1 MCLDSPVQCDEMP
14 STGRLMVAQMR
25 AEQNRGTIAQTAAN
39 TKNSSN
45 KKGISVQV
53 KNIVVAAALL
63 LASTWVNAQ
72 NDPYPSKAI
81 KLIVGYPA
89 GGASDVAARAVAN
102 KMADFLGQPVVV
114 ENKPGAAGNIGS
126 EFVARSKADGY
137 TLIFGTISSSIN
149 GSLYKKLNYDP
160 VKDFVAISQVT
171 STPFLLVA
179 NPNSP
184 YKTVADVIA
193 AAKKAKNPDQLPDY
207 ATAGNGSGS
216 HLFMEL
222 FTSMAGIRLNH
233 VPYRGAAPAVA
244 DVMGGQVPLTFDNI
258 LTTLAQVQSGKLRAL
273 AVSTKTRS
281 SVVPEIPTIAESGV
295 PGFDATAWFGVLAPA
310 GTPAPVVNQLADA
323 IQKSVKTPSVTE
335 TLLKAGA
342 EPVGSTPAE
351 FEAFYK
357 AEVEK
362 WAKVVKSANVQVE

>member
-1 MCLDSPVQCDEMP
+1 MAIS
-14 STGRLMVAQMR
+14 
-25 AEQNRGTIAQTAAN
+25 
-39 TKNSSN
+39 
-45 KKGISVQV
+45 KKGISVQF
-53 KNIVVAAALL
+53 KTIAVASALL
-63 LASTWVNAQ
+63 LTCTLANAQ
-72 NDPYPSKAI
+72 SEPYPSRPI

-89 GGASDVAARAVAN
+89 GGASDVTARAVAN
-102 KMADFLGQPVVV
+102 KMVDFLGQPVVV

-184 YKTVADVIA
+184 YKSVADIIA
-193 AAKKAKNPDQLPDY
+193 AAKKAQSSEQLPDY

-216 HLFMEL
+216 HLFTEL

-233 VPYRGAAPAVA
+233 IPYRGAAPAMA
-244 DVMGGQVPLTFDNI
+244 DVMGGQVPLAFDNI
-258 LTTLAQVQSGKLRAL
+258 LTTMAQVQAGKLRAL
-273 AVSTKTRS
+273 AVSTQARS
-281 SVVPEIPTIAESGV
+281 SVMPTVPTLAEAGV
-295 PGFDATAWFGVLAPA
+295 PGYDATAWFGVLAPA
-310 GTPAPVVNQLADA
+310 GTPPAIIEQLATA
-323 IQKSVKTPSVTE
+323 IQKSVKTPEVTE
-335 TLLKAGA
+335 TMLKAGA
-342 EPVGSTPAE
+342 EPVGSTPAQ
-351 FEAFYK
+351 FDAFYK
-357 AEVEK
+357 AEVAK

>member
-1 MCLDSPVQCDEMP
+1 MQLK
-14 STGRLMVAQMR
+14 T
-25 AEQNRGTIAQTAAN
+25 
-39 TKNSSN
+39 
-45 KKGISVQV
+45 
-53 KNIVVAAALL
+53 IVVVSALL
-63 LASTWVNAQ
+63 LISTLANAQ
-72 NDPYPSKAI
+72 SEPYPSRPI

-89 GGASDVAARAVAN
+89 GGASDVTARAVAN
-102 KMADFLGQPVVV
+102 KMVDFLGQPVVV

-179 NPNSP
+179 NSNSP
-184 YKTVADVIA
+184 FKTVADVIA
-193 AAKKAKNPDQLPDY
+193 AAKKAPTPAQLPDY

-216 HLFMEL
+216 HLFTEL

-233 VPYRGAAPAVA
+233 VPYRGAAPAMA
-244 DVMGGQVPLTFDNI
+244 DVMGGQVPLAFDNI
-258 LTTLAQVQSGKLRAL
+258 LTTMAQVQSGKLRAL

-281 SVVPEIPTIAESGV
+281 SVMPTIPTLAEAGV
-295 PGFDATAWFGVLAPA
+295 PGYDATAWFGVLAPA
-310 GTPAPVVNQLADA
+310 GTPPAIVEQLATA
-323 IQKSVKTPSVTE
+323 IQKAVKTPEVTE
-335 TLLKAGA
+335 AMLKGGA
-342 EPVGSTPAE
+342 EPIGSTPAQ
-351 FEAFYK
+351 FDAFYK

>member
-1 MCLDSPVQCDEMP
+1 MQFK
-14 STGRLMVAQMR
+14 
-25 AEQNRGTIAQTAAN
+25 TIA
-39 TKNSSN
+39 
-45 KKGISVQV
+45 
-53 KNIVVAAALL
+53 VASALL
-63 LASTWVNAQ
+63 LTCTLANAQ
-72 NDPYPSKAI
+72 SEPYPSRPI

-89 GGASDVAARAVAN
+89 GGASDVMARAVAN
-102 KMADFLGQPVVV
+102 KMVEFLGQPVVV

-193 AAKKAKNPDQLPDY
+193 AAKNAPTPAQLPDY

-216 HLFMEL
+216 HLFTEL

-233 VPYRGAAPAVA
+233 IPYRGAAPAMA
-244 DVMGGQVPLTFDNI
+244 DVMGGQVPLAFDNI
-258 LTTLAQVQSGKLRAL
+258 LTTMAQVQSGKLRAL
-273 AVSTKTRS
+273 AVSTQARS
-281 SVVPEIPTIAESGV
+281 SVMPNIPTLAEAGV
-295 PGFDATAWFGVLAPA
+295 PGYDATAWFGVLAPA
-310 GTPAPVVNQLADA
+310 GTPPAIIEQLATA
-323 IQKSVKTPSVTE
+323 IQKSVKTPEVTE
-335 TLLKAGA
+335 TMLKAGA
-342 EPVGSTPAE
+342 EPVGSTPAQ
-351 FEAFYK
+351 FDAFYK
-357 AEVEK
+357 AEVAK

>member
-1 MCLDSPVQCDEMP
+1 MQFK
-14 STGRLMVAQMR
+14 
-25 AEQNRGTIAQTAAN
+25 TIA
-39 TKNSSN
+39 
-45 KKGISVQV
+45 
-53 KNIVVAAALL
+53 VVSALL
-63 LASTWVNAQ
+63 LTGTLANAQ
-72 NDPYPSKAI
+72 SEPYPSRPI

-89 GGASDVAARAVAN
+89 GGASDVTARAVAN
-102 KMADFLGQPVVV
+102 KMVEFLGQPVVV

-184 YKTVADVIA
+184 YKSVADIIA
-193 AAKKAKNPDQLPDY
+193 AAKKAQSPDQLPDY

-216 HLFMEL
+216 HLFTEL

-233 VPYRGAAPAVA
+233 IPYRGAAPAMA
-244 DVMGGQVPLTFDNI
+244 DVMGGQVPLAFDNI
-258 LTTLAQVQSGKLRAL
+258 LTTMAQVQSGKLRAL
-273 AVSTKTRS
+273 AVSTQARS
-281 SVVPEIPTIAESGV
+281 SVMPNIPTLAEAGV
-295 PGFDATAWFGVLAPA
+295 RGYDATAWFGVLAPA
-310 GTPAPVVNQLADA
+310 GTPPAIIDQLATA
-323 IQKSVKTPSVTE
+323 IQKSVKTPEVTE
-335 TLLKAGA
+335 TMLKAGA
-342 EPVGSTPAE
+342 EPVGSTPAQ
-351 FEAFYK
+351 FDAFYK

>member
-1 MCLDSPVQCDEMP
+1 MATP
-14 STGRLMVAQMR
+14 
-25 AEQNRGTIAQTAAN
+25 
-39 TKNSSN
+39 
-45 KKGISVQV
+45 KKGISVQL
-53 KNIVVAAALL
+53 KTIAVVSALL
-63 LASTWVNAQ
+63 LTSTLANAQ
-72 NDPYPSKAI
+72 SEPYPSRPI

-89 GGASDVAARAVAN
+89 GGASDVTARAVAN
-102 KMADFLGQPVVV
+102 KMVDFLGQPVVV

-126 EFVARSKADGY
+126 EFVARSKPDGY

-193 AAKKAKNPDQLPDY
+193 AAKKAPTSAQLPDY

-216 HLFMEL
+216 HLFTEL

-233 VPYRGAAPAVA
+233 IPYRGAAPAMA
-244 DVMGGQVPLTFDNI
+244 DVMGGQVPLAFDNI
-258 LTTLAQVQSGKLRAL
+258 LTTMAQVQAGKLQAL

-281 SVVPEIPTIAESGV
+281 SVMPNIPTLAEAGV
-295 PGFDATAWFGVLAPA
+295 PGYDATAWFGVLAPA
-310 GTPAPVVNQLADA
+310 GTPPAIVEQLATA
-323 IQKSVKTPSVTE
+323 IQKAVKTPEVTE
-335 TLLKAGA
+335 TMLKGGA
-342 EPVGSTPAE
+342 EPVGSTPAQ
-351 FEAFYK
+351 FDAFYK

-362 WAKVVKSANVQVE
+362 WAKVVKSANVQVD

>member
-1 MCLDSPVQCDEMP
+1 MQLK
-14 STGRLMVAQMR
+14 
-25 AEQNRGTIAQTAAN
+25 TIA
-39 TKNSSN
+39 
-45 KKGISVQV
+45 
-53 KNIVVAAALL
+53 VVSALL
-63 LASTWVNAQ
+63 LTSTLANAQ
-72 NDPYPSKAI
+72 NEPYPSRPI

-89 GGASDVAARAVAN
+89 GGASDVTARAVAN
-102 KMADFLGQPVVV
+102 KMVDFLGQPVVV

-126 EFVARSKADGY
+126 EFVARSKPDGY

-184 YKTVADVIA
+184 YQTVADVIA
-193 AAKKAKNPDQLPDY
+193 AAKKAPTPAQLPDY

-216 HLFMEL
+216 HLFTEL

-233 VPYRGAAPAVA
+233 IPYRGAAPAMA
-244 DVMGGQVPLTFDNI
+244 DVMGGQVPLAFDNI
-258 LTTLAQVQSGKLRAL
+258 LTTMAQVQVGKLRAL

-281 SVVPEIPTIAESGV
+281 SVMPNIPTLAEAGV
-295 PGFDATAWFGVLAPA
+295 PGYDATAWFGVLAPA
-310 GTPAPVVNQLADA
+310 GTPSAIVEQLATA
-323 IQKSVKTPSVTE
+323 IQKAVKTPEVTE
-335 TLLKAGA
+335 AMLKGGA
-342 EPVGSTPAE
+342 EPVGSTPAQ
-351 FEAFYK
+351 FDAFYK

>member
-1 MCLDSPVQCDEMP
+1 MQF
-14 STGRLMVAQMR
+14 
-25 AEQNRGTIAQTAAN
+25 
-39 TKNSSN
+39 
-45 KKGISVQV
+45 
-53 KNIVVAAALL
+53 KNIVAAVALL
-63 LASTWVNAQ
+63 SFSTWAGAQ
-72 NDPYPSKAI
+72 AESYPAKPI

-160 VKDFVAISQVT
+160 VNDFVAISQVT
-171 STPFLLVA
+171 STPFLLVTT
-179 NPNSP
+179 PSSP
-184 YKTVADVIA
+184 FKSVADVIA
-193 AAKKAKNPDQLPDY
+193 AAKKAQNRDQLPDY

-222 FTSMAGIRLNH
+222 FTSLAGIRLNH

-258 LTTLAQVQSGKLRAL
+258 LTTLAQVQAGKLRAL

-281 SVVPEIPTIAESGV
+281 SVVPDIPTIAESGV
-295 PGFDATAWFGVLAPA
+295 AGFDATAWFGVLAPA
-310 GTPAPVVNQLADA
+310 GTPQAIVNQLADV
-323 IQKSVKTPSVTE
+323 IQKSVKTPAVTE

-351 FEAFYK
+351 FDAFYK
-357 AEVEK
+357 AEVQK

>member
-1 MCLDSPVQCDEMP
+1 VQFK
-14 STGRLMVAQMR
+14 
-25 AEQNRGTIAQTAAN
+25 TIA
-39 TKNSSN
+39 
-45 KKGISVQV
+45 
-53 KNIVVAAALL
+53 VVSALL
-63 LASTWVNAQ
+63 LTGTLANAQ
-72 NDPYPSKAI
+72 SEPYPSRPI

-89 GGASDVAARAVAN
+89 GGASDVTARAVAN
-102 KMADFLGQPVVV
+102 KMVEFLGQPVVV

-184 YKTVADVIA
+184 YKSVADIIA
-193 AAKKAKNPDQLPDY
+193 AAKKAQSLDQLPDY

-216 HLFMEL
+216 HLFTEL

-233 VPYRGAAPAVA
+233 IPYRGAAPAMA
-244 DVMGGQVPLTFDNI
+244 DVMGGQVPLAFDNI
-258 LTTLAQVQSGKLRAL
+258 LTTMAQVQSGKLRAL
-273 AVSTKTRS
+273 AVSTQARS
-281 SVVPEIPTIAESGV
+281 SVMPNIPTLAEAGV
-295 PGFDATAWFGVLAPA
+295 PGYDATAWFGVLAPA
-310 GTPAPVVNQLADA
+310 GTPPAIIEQLATA
-323 IQKSVKTPSVTE
+323 IQKSVKTPEVTE
-335 TLLKAGA
+335 TMLKAGA
-342 EPVGSTPAE
+342 EPVGSTPAQ
-351 FEAFYK
+351 FDAFYK

-362 WAKVVKSANVQVE
+362 WAKVVKSAKVQVE

>member
-1 MCLDSPVQCDEMP
+1 VNSHKY
-14 STGRLMVAQMR
+14 
-25 AEQNRGTIAQTAAN
+25 
-39 TKNSSN
+39 KNSRLHE
-45 KKGISVQV
+45 GVSVQF
-53 KNIVVAAALL
+53 KNIVVAAALV
-63 LASTWVNAQ
+63 LAGTGVNAQ
-72 NDPYPSKAI
+72 SDLFPSKPI

-126 EFVARSKADGY
+126 EFVARAKPDGY

-184 YKTVADVIA
+184 FKSVGDVIA
-193 AAKKAKNPDQLPDY
+193 AAKKAQNPDQLPDY

-233 VPYRGAAPAVA
+233 VPYRGAAPAMA

-281 SVVPEIPTIAESGV
+281 SVVPDIPTIAESGV

-310 GTPAPVVNQLADA
+310 GTAMAVVNQLAGV
-323 IQKSVKTPSVTE
+323 IQKSVKTPEVTE

-351 FEAFYK
+351 FDAFYR
-357 AEVEK
+357 AEVAK

>member
-1 MCLDSPVQCDEMP
+1 MQLK
-14 STGRLMVAQMR
+14 
-25 AEQNRGTIAQTAAN
+25 TIA
-39 TKNSSN
+39 
-45 KKGISVQV
+45 
-53 KNIVVAAALL
+53 VVSALL
-63 LASTWVNAQ
+63 LTSTLANAQ
-72 NDPYPSKAI
+72 SEPYPSRPI

-89 GGASDVAARAVAN
+89 GGASDVTARAVAN
-102 KMADFLGQPVVV
+102 KMVDFLGQPVVV

-126 EFVARSKADGY
+126 EFVARSKPDGY

-184 YKTVADVIA
+184 FQTVADVIA
-193 AAKKAKNPDQLPDY
+193 AAKKAPTPAQLPDY

-216 HLFMEL
+216 HLFTEL

-233 VPYRGAAPAVA
+233 IPYRGAAPAMA
-244 DVMGGQVPLTFDNI
+244 DVMGGQVPLAFDNI
-258 LTTLAQVQSGKLRAL
+258 LTTMAQVQSGKLRAL

-281 SVVPEIPTIAESGV
+281 SVMPTIPTLAEAGV
-295 PGFDATAWFGVLAPA
+295 PGYDATAWFGVLAPA
-310 GTPAPVVNQLADA
+310 GTPAAIVEQLATA
-323 IQKSVKTPSVTE
+323 IQKAVKTPEVTE
-335 TLLKAGA
+335 AMLKGGA
-342 EPVGSTPAE
+342 EPVGSTPAQ
-351 FEAFYK
+351 FDAFYK

>member
-1 MCLDSPVQCDEMP
+1 
-14 STGRLMVAQMR
+14 MR
-25 AEQNRGTIAQTAAN
+25 AEQNRGTIAQTAIN
-39 TKNSSN
+39 RTD
-45 KKGISVQV
+45 GDTPQEISVQL
-53 KNIVVAAALL
+53 KTIAVVSALL
-63 LASTWVNAQ
+63 LTSTLVNAQ
-72 NDPYPSKAI
+72 SEPYPSRPI

-89 GGASDVAARAVAN
+89 GGASDVTARAVAN
-102 KMADFLGQPVVV
+102 KMVDFLGQPVVV

-126 EFVARSKADGY
+126 EFVARSKPDGY
-137 TLIFGTISSSIN
+137 TLVFGTISSSIN

-171 STPFLLVA
+171 STPFLLVS

-193 AAKKAKNPDQLPDY
+193 ASKKAATPAQLPDY

-233 VPYRGAAPAVA
+233 VPYRGAAPAMA
-244 DVMGGQVPLTFDNI
+244 DVMGGQVPLAFDNI
-258 LTTLAQVQSGKLRAL
+258 LTTMAQVQAGKLQAL

-281 SVVPEIPTIAESGV
+281 SVLPNIPTLAEAGV
-295 PGFDATAWFGVLAPA
+295 PGYDATAWFGVLAPA
-310 GTPAPVVNQLADA
+310 GTPSAIVEQLAAA
-323 IQKSVKTPSVTE
+323 IQKSVKTPEVTQAM
-335 TLLKAGA
+335 LKGGA
-342 EPVGSTPAE
+342 EPVGSTPAQ
-351 FEAFYK
+351 FDAFYK

>member
-1 MCLDSPVQCDEMP
+1 MQF
-14 STGRLMVAQMR
+14 
-25 AEQNRGTIAQTAAN
+25 
-39 TKNSSN
+39 
-45 KKGISVQV
+45 
-53 KNIVVAAALL
+53 KNIVAAVALL
-63 LASTWVNAQ
+63 SFSTWAGAQ
-72 NDPYPSKAI
+72 AESYPAKPI

-160 VKDFVAISQVT
+160 VNDFVAISQVT
-171 STPFLLVA
+171 STPFLLVTT
-179 NPNSP
+179 PSSP
-184 YKTVADVIA
+184 FKSVADVIA
-193 AAKKAKNPDQLPDY
+193 AAKKAQNRDQLPDY

-222 FTSMAGIRLNH
+222 FTSLAGIRLNH

-258 LTTLAQVQSGKLRAL
+258 LTTLAQVQAGKLRA
-273 AVSTKTRS
+273 
-281 SVVPEIPTIAESGV
+281 
-295 PGFDATAWFGVLAPA
+295 
-310 GTPAPVVNQLADA
+310 
-323 IQKSVKTPSVTE
+323 
-335 TLLKAGA
+335 
-342 EPVGSTPAE
+342 
-351 FEAFYK
+351 
-357 AEVEK
+357 
-362 WAKVVKSANVQVE
+362 